1 MCHRCPSRI
10 VTTFQI
16 EGNEFSPLTYSV
28 LHEKN
33 IAYPCQNV
41 FNRNQ
46 HILYPKL
53 WKQRRY
59 VFLRF
64 YLHKDIEKM
73 MIAFLIRLLS
83 QSRYWSGEEKRN
95 QWSYYNEVQ
104 WSYYNIS
111 SIAPTYPR
119 FMLYKLSC
127 FYLLSELLP
136 QTLP

>member
-1 MCHRCPSRI
+1 MSDFFNVCISLKNKYCVIDVLLGLSRLFKLK
-10 VTTFQI
+10 VMNSAQQI
-16 EGNEFSPLTYSV
+16 S
-28 LHEKN
+28 
-33 IAYPCQNV
+33 
-41 FNRNQ
+41 
-46 HILYPKL
+46 YPKL

-64 YLHKDIEKM
+64 YLHKDIEE

-83 QSRYWSGEEKRN
+83 QSRYWSGEDKRN